1 MKTVRICDIQWEY
14 LISYYYIVYCLI
26 MVQLTQSLLP
36 TVCVPYVELV
46 QLTTESLSLFP
57 QCLCTSLQH
66 TSPWQPVSYCV
77 RAPHLTSWDSIVKW
91 NKKKKK
97 SVHEDEG
104 ALQGVGRF
112 LKQEFWDGACSLAS
126 QEPLCFPGC
135 AAHVIWSREVTYTWK
150 HWAAKRLCC
159 SLKIEQT
166 EKGRENSE
174 ATVPSPLRL

>member
-97 SVHEDEG
+97 VFMKMKVPYRELVDFWNRSFEMVP
-104 ALQGVGRF
+104 ALWPPRNP
-112 LKQEFWDGACSLAS
+112 CAS
-126 QEPLCFPGC
+126 QAVLPTWSEVGKWHTLGNTELLSAS
-135 AAHVIWSREVTYTWK
+135 AA
-150 HWAAKRLCC
+150 A
-159 SLKIEQT
+159 LK
-166 EKGRENSE
+166 
-174 ATVPSPLRL
+174 